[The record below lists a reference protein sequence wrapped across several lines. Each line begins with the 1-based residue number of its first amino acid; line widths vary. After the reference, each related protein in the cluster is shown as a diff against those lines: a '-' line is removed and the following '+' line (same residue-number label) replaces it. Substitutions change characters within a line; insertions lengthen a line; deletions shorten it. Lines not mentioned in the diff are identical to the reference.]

1 MYLTSAFAFSNETNK
16 YWRRLNRPL
25 SNWFRK
31 LCSSCSKQLIRF
43 SMLYCLNVCKYS
55 CENQPVISVAACNNA
70 ENVSGNQS
78 AHGWP
83 EHMLITNS
91 RSGSRLAQ
99 STKSGTQKQKPC
111 TMLFLIP
118 SENNKLRKERANDL
132 LGRLTV
138 FPVVFDFVI
147 SFYWKF
153 DYWQAC
159 LFWFNYFSCVKNLD
173 NREYTEKHTVC
184 SIQVH

>member
-1 MYLTSAFAFSNETNK
+1 MQI
-16 YWRRLNRPL
+16 
-25 SNWFRK
+25 
-31 LCSSCSKQLIRF
+31 QLW
-43 SMLYCLNVCKYS
+43 
-55 CENQPVISVAACNNA
+55 EPVISVAACNNA

-99 STKSGTQKQKPC
+99 TTKSGTQKQKPC
-111 TMLFLIP
+111 TKLFLIP

-147 SFYWKF
+147 SFYCKF
-153 DYWQAC
+153 GYWQVC
-159 LFWFNYFSCVKNLD
+159 FGSITLPVWRTLIIERKQRNIRFVVNISPSDEFLCSYRQGQTSRLDKIQLWNNLF
-173 NREYTEKHTVC
+173 
-184 SIQVH
+184 

>member
-1 MYLTSAFAFSNETNK
+1 MQI
-16 YWRRLNRPL
+16 
-25 SNWFRK
+25 
-31 LCSSCSKQLIRF
+31 QLW
-43 SMLYCLNVCKYS
+43 
-55 CENQPVISVAACNNA
+55 EPVISVAACNNA

-99 STKSGTQKQKPC
+99 TTKSGTQKQKPC

-118 SENNKLRKERANDL
+118 SENNKLRKERANDF

-138 FPVVFDFVI
+138 FPVVCDFFLLQVWLLA
-147 SFYWKF
+147 S
-153 DYWQAC
+153 
-159 LFWFNYFSCVKNLD
+159 LFVFGSITL
-173 NREYTEKHTVC
+173 TVWRTLIIE
-184 SIQVH
+184 SIQINIRYVVPKH